1 MIDTRPAAVIF
12 DLDGTLIDSLP
23 GIEFS
28 VKAAF
33 DACGVHG
40 TTNDLHSKVGPPIR
54 TILEQA
60 GNVTDERELLD
71 LEKAFRKSY
80 DEEGWKMSTCYPEAS
95 PVLLAMQNE
104 GIRLFVI
111 TNKPLHVSTQ
121 ILERLGWTRLFEAV
135 ITRES
140 RQPAYAGKK
149 EMLEFLTFTYSV
161 NPTSCVFVGDTQED
175 ADAAAACAIPFA
187 FVSHGYGKI
196 SEDPTTQVHHRV
208 NTFPELHQLLV
219 PGVCP

>member
-1 MIDTRPAAVIF
+1 VIDPRPTAVIF

-33 DACGVHG
+33 DACGVRG
-40 TTNDLHSKVGPPIR
+40 TTNDLRNMIGPPIR
-54 TILEQA
+54 TILAQA
-60 GNVTDERELLD
+60 GNVTDERELAD

-80 DEEGWKMSTCYPEAS
+80 DNEGWKMSTCYPEVPS
-95 PVLLAMQNE
+95 VLQALNNG
-104 GIRLFVI
+104 GIRLFIV
-111 TNKPLHVSTQ
+111 TNKPLHISTQ
-121 ILERLGWTRLFEAV
+121 ILQRLGLICLFEAV

-140 RQPAYAGKK
+140 GQPAYAGK
-149 EMLEFLTFTYSV
+149 ESMVEFLTVTYSV
-161 NPTSCVFVGDTQED
+161 DPTSCVFVGDTQED
-175 ADAAAACAIPFA
+175 ADAAAASSIRFA

-196 SEDPTTQVHHRV
+196 SEDPTAQMHYKV
-208 NTFPELHQLLV
+208 NTFPELHQLLA

>member
-1 MIDTRPAAVIF
+1 MDIRPASVIF

-33 DACGVHG
+33 DACGVCGSTH
-40 TTNDLHSKVGPPIR
+40 DLRSMIGPPIR
-54 TILEQA
+54 TILAQA
-60 GNVTDERELLD
+60 ANVTDEYKLVC

-80 DEEGWKMSTCYPEAS
+80 DDEGWKMTACYPEVPS
-95 PVLLAMQNE
+95 VLQAMHNG
-104 GIRLFVI
+104 GIRLFVV
-111 TNKPLHVSTQ
+111 TNKPLHISTKS
-121 ILERLGWTRLFEAV
+121 LERLGLIRLFEAV

-140 RQPAYAGKK
+140 RQPAHSDKK
-149 EMLEFLTFTYSV
+149 AMLEFLSATYSV
-161 NPTSCVFVGDTQED
+161 DRKSSVFVGDTQED
-175 ADAAAACAIPFA
+175 ADAAAACAIPFV

-196 SEDPTTQVHHRV
+196 SEDPTVQVHYKV
-208 NTFPELHQLLV
+208 NTFPELYQLLA